1 MGRVD
6 GEDEG
11 NLRGNTK
18 SESGSGSDNDYVRE
32 SNFFLN
38 KGGKVESW
46 NAIKVGSWKVRVFSP
61 NFLSAKFHPLSEI
74 LLHNFFQISCIIRL
88 AKTGPLSKYMPYFE
102 PKFY

>member
-38 KGGKVESW
+38 KGGKALTCSLYNLEDS
-46 NAIKVGSWKVRVFSP
+46 
-61 NFLSAKFHPLSEI
+61 
-74 LLHNFFQISCIIRL
+74 
-88 AKTGPLSKYMPYFE
+88 
-102 PKFY
+102 

>member
-38 KGGKVESW
+38 KGGKVES
-46 NAIKVGSWKVRVFSP
+46 
-61 NFLSAKFHPLSEI
+61 
-74 LLHNFFQISCIIRL
+74 
-88 AKTGPLSKYMPYFE
+88 
-102 PKFY
+102 